1 MKITILYDNTV
12 FQSGLKSDWG
22 FSCLVEAHDRRI
34 LFDTGSNG
42 SILLKNMEKL
52 DIDPLLIDEV
62 FISHSHFDHVGGLS
76 AFLNENNNVRI
87 YVPTSLRG
95 IRNAKEI
102 IYVDEPRELHENI
115 FSTGELD
122 HIEQSMAVKTDKGL
136 VLIVGC
142 SHPKME
148 TILKTASKFGEVYAV
163 VGGLHGFNEYELF
176 QDLDVICPTHC
187 TQHISEIKSL
197 YPEKYIE
204 GGAGRIIS
212 NKKLGIS

>member
-1 MKITILYDNTV
+1 MKITILYDNSV
-12 FQSGLKSDWG
+12 FRHGLISDWG
-22 FSCLVEAHDRRI
+22 FSCLVETHSRNI

-52 DIDPLLIDEV
+52 DIDPLSVDEV
-62 FISHSHFDHVGGLS
+62 FISHSHFDHIGGLS

-87 YVPTSLRG
+87 YVPDSLRG
-95 IRNAKEI
+95 IHNAKEI

-142 SHPKME
+142 SHPEMGK
-148 TILKTASKFGEVYAV
+148 ILKAASQFGKVYAI
-163 VGGLHGFNEYELF
+163 VGGLQGFNEYDLF
-176 QDLDVICPTHC
+176 QNLGLICPTHC
-187 TQHISEIKSL
+187 TQHISEIQSL

-204 GGAGRIIS
+204 GGAGRIIE
-212 NKKLGIS
+212 I